1 MRKRSAFTIIE
12 ILIVSAILLVLAGI
26 VYPLVAEL
34 PRNVQT
40 VTMTGVVRL
49 IRQKILY
56 HAAVADVPLS
66 REGYPNTI
74 DPAWFGNGLLPQ
86 NVWTKRPLKIQTV
99 HGSKDRM
106 VPNHKTF
113 KLPRSNG
120 VGQHTA
126 WYNAATGAFV
136 TLVPKI
142 GSEADMRGMFNLV
155 NGHNSW
161 PEGEL
166 TADG

>member
-26 VYPLVAEL
+26 VYPLVAEM
-34 PRNVQT
+34 PRNAQT

-136 TLVPKI
+136 ALVPKI

>member
-34 PRNVQT
+34 PRNAQT

-113 KLPRSNG
+113 KPPRSNG

-136 TLVPKI
+136 ALVPKI

>member
-34 PRNVQT
+34 PRNAQT

-136 TLVPKI
+136 ALVPKI

-155 NGHNSW
+155 NGRNSW